1 MSVLLLFLWCQFCK
15 AMKRIFNNILHKFK
29 EDSLTKRTDVLRRTV
44 EFRNPAKV
52 RTCLVFWV
60 ANEQQ
65 EAWLEKLES
74 HFDDRVKCDR
84 LCFMP
89 QQVVMPLVKNT
100 VYIKNEDLG
109 FGGKIQND
117 DLMGILSMN
126 YDWLVDLSLETNAL
140 IDYALKS
147 SKAQCK
153 LSMKK
158 EGGEADIVIDGI
170 ADQTLFIEHLFS
182 TLSGVAEY

>member
-1 MSVLLLFLWCQFCK
+1 
-15 AMKRIFNNILHKFK
+15 MKRIFNNILHKFK
-29 EDSLTKRTDVLRRTV
+29 EDSLTKRTGVQQRAV

-65 EAWLEKLES
+65 EKWLEKLTS
-74 HFDDRVKCDR
+74 SFDDRVNCDR
-84 LCFMP
+84 LCFVP
-89 QQVVMPLVKNT
+89 QNVVLPPVKDT
-100 VYIKNEDLG
+100 VCICNEDLG
-109 FGGKIQND
+109 FGGKIQNA
-117 DLMGILSMN
+117 DLMRILAMN

-140 IDYALKS
+140 IDYTLKT

-153 LSMKK
+153 LGMKK
-158 EGGEADIVIDGI
+158 EGGEADIVIDGV
-170 ADQTLFIEHLFS
+170 ADQQMFIERLFT